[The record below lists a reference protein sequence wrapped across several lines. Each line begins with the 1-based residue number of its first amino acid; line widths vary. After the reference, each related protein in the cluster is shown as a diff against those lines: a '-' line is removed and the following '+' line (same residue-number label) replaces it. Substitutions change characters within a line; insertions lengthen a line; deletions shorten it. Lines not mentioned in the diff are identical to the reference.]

1 MIASGAAPASVAAAT
16 VLLVESD
23 AAEAELTLRLLRP
36 GAALAR
42 DGEEA
47 LRFLAHSI
55 PRLILLARRLPKLDG
70 LELLA
75 RIRIDARLRIVPVV
89 LLTSE
94 PNEADLARAYAL
106 GVNSVIRKP
115 VLFEELAAALS
126 QVETYWMERNEVLR

>member
-1 MIASGAAPASVAAAT
+1 MIAGGAAPASVAAAT

-23 AAEAELTLRLLRP
+23 AAEAELALRLLRP

-47 LRFLAHSI
+47 LRFLAQSI
-55 PRLILLARRLPKLDG
+55 PRLIFLARRLPNLDG